1 MSNQEGFFRNALRER
16 GFFKNE
22 LELPADRSPWSLT
35 IVFILFAYLLSFSVR
50 LEWIDF
56 AQANYLDK
64 EGNVSFIREDMVMDG
79 IALPNTHDSFYFG
92 SILQKAH
99 LGMHKENHLIP
110 SHWKSG
116 MITVLPYFLLQIFP
130 FLTIE
135 LLLLWLP
142 VYVAGLVC
150 IPIVLIGRLYGCS
163 IWGFLAACLAG
174 VTHSYYNRT
183 LAGYYD
189 TDMFSITIPAF
200 ALYFLLGA
208 SRRESMGFAFAAA
221 LTLYLYRFFYASGQS
236 ITGSLVV
243 AFVGYRILLFTLDLL
258 TKKKSTECK
267 VFSSESTVFTLKA
280 GSLVS
285 FAGYAESWSN
295 GSMVDTYPL
304 KFFLG
309 LVVLLGLYL
318 LFCFALKD
326 PFSKTNHSKVD
337 KIPSG
342 IRSWILPSIFLG
354 LLGSSL
360 LGSDMIAKIF
370 AKLDRYRS
378 AGEGVA
384 MTSSA
389 KGQGYSLSYLD
400 VFSTVREA
408 SDVPKRTVL
417 NRILSDFPS
426 CNCPRCLAGDKDK
439 FTFPTSIL
447 GLFGLI
453 LLIFRYWEF
462 CLIAPFVA
470 IAYYC
475 YNGDVGLRFTVHVG
489 NVAAIGV
496 VFLLLVTVGVW
507 MRKFFKKKEN
517 QEPFSLWKRQALWS
531 TWGIVLVLCSFLLY
545 PNLKHARNY
554 NSHVVYPIKTIEVLE
569 KMKEASKPDDFVVT
583 WWDYGSGCWFY
594 GDTRTFTSPAN
605 QTFDNFLTSS
615 ILRSTSAMQVRNLS
629 RLKTETFVR
638 LQNER
643 EEGKQTYATAVE
655 AIFNDGTPDLKFYQ
669 GFLEDLKKPDA
680 LEVVSSRDVFFFLP
694 YEILRIFPTI
704 LSFSSRNL
712 YFSKNFRERP
722 GSNSNP
728 PLKILKNGRRE
739 GSSLVFDDGFI
750 FDKKGNLRL
759 NARQKGMIP
768 YSQLW
773 RISADGEP
781 AFPVSEL
788 KINGLKIPAYL
799 DPLSSMRLIFI
810 DHMQQMVLISS
821 KAFNSTFAKRFLIDE
836 FDRKAFEHPLF
847 EFGASPITQPY
858 FIQADWV
865 TQKGS
870 SVFLNMRGGY
880 RIEADLSSN
889 LVKLPSMKNPVP
901 FEFHRNMHEE
911 KSGKLTKY
919 PKKEID
925 NARFHLIQTNI
936 PVFLGENLYSVADG
950 GESVEKI
957 AEKFGLPVEA
967 FVDFSSEQR
976 KKMLKPDEVVE
987 IPAKGYELRQAWFFM
1002 DQNAYDSFL
1011 VKGFLREELSTEHFT
1026 KVFSTPWGKVYKLK

>member
-1 MSNQEGFFRNALRER
+1 M
-16 GFFKNE
+16 
-22 LELPADRSPWSLT
+22 
-35 IVFILFAYLLSFSVR
+35 
-50 LEWIDF
+50 EWIDF

-99 LGMHKENHLIP
+99 LGMHMENHLIP

-163 IWGFLAACLAG
+163 MWGFLAACLAG

-400 VFSTVREA
+400 VF
-408 SDVPKRTVL
+408 
-417 NRILSDFPS
+417 
-426 CNCPRCLAGDKDK
+426 
-439 FTFPTSIL
+439 
-447 GLFGLI
+447 
-453 LLIFRYWEF
+453 
-462 CLIAPFVA
+462 
-470 IAYYC
+470 
-475 YNGDVGLRFTVHVG
+475 
-489 NVAAIGV
+489 
-496 VFLLLVTVGVW
+496 
-507 MRKFFKKKEN
+507 
-517 QEPFSLWKRQALWS
+517 
-531 TWGIVLVLCSFLLY
+531 
-545 PNLKHARNY
+545 
-554 NSHVVYPIKTIEVLE
+554 
-569 KMKEASKPDDFVVT
+569 
-583 WWDYGSGCWFY
+583 
-594 GDTRTFTSPAN
+594 
-605 QTFDNFLTSS
+605 
-615 ILRSTSAMQVRNLS
+615 
-629 RLKTETFVR
+629 
-638 LQNER
+638 
-643 EEGKQTYATAVE
+643 
-655 AIFNDGTPDLKFYQ
+655 
-669 GFLEDLKKPDA
+669 
-680 LEVVSSRDVFFFLP
+680 
-694 YEILRIFPTI
+694 
-704 LSFSSRNL
+704 
-712 YFSKNFRERP
+712 
-722 GSNSNP
+722 
-728 PLKILKNGRRE
+728 
-739 GSSLVFDDGFI
+739 
-750 FDKKGNLRL
+750 
-759 NARQKGMIP
+759 
-768 YSQLW
+768 
-773 RISADGEP
+773 
-781 AFPVSEL
+781 
-788 KINGLKIPAYL
+788 
-799 DPLSSMRLIFI
+799 
-810 DHMQQMVLISS
+810 
-821 KAFNSTFAKRFLIDE
+821 
-836 FDRKAFEHPLF
+836 
-847 EFGASPITQPY
+847 
-858 FIQADWV
+858 
-865 TQKGS
+865 
-870 SVFLNMRGGY
+870 
-880 RIEADLSSN
+880 
-889 LVKLPSMKNPVP
+889 
-901 FEFHRNMHEE
+901 
-911 KSGKLTKY
+911 
-919 PKKEID
+919 
-925 NARFHLIQTNI
+925 
-936 PVFLGENLYSVADG
+936 
-950 GESVEKI
+950 
-957 AEKFGLPVEA
+957 
-967 FVDFSSEQR
+967 
-976 KKMLKPDEVVE
+976 
-987 IPAKGYELRQAWFFM
+987 
-1002 DQNAYDSFL
+1002 
-1011 VKGFLREELSTEHFT
+1011 
-1026 KVFSTPWGKVYKLK
+1026 